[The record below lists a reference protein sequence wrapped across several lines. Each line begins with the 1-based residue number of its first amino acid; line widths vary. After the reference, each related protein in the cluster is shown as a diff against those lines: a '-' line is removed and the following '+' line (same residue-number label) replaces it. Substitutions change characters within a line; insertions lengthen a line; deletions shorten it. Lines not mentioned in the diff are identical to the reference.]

1 MKDSHERGGRKY
13 DERKKGG
20 GRNLTTTRRLRG
32 EWRKEYDERGRWEND
47 EREKIKEKNRA
58 AHGEGRKGMTKEGGE
73 MMKGKNKPEA
83 NPKA

>member
-1 MKDSHERGGRKY
+1 MTQSRGWRGVKDSHERGGRKY

-47 EREKIKEKNRA
+47 EREKIKEKTEQRMER
-58 AHGEGRKGMTKEGGE
+58 GERV
-73 MMKGKNKPEA
+73 
-83 NPKA
+83 